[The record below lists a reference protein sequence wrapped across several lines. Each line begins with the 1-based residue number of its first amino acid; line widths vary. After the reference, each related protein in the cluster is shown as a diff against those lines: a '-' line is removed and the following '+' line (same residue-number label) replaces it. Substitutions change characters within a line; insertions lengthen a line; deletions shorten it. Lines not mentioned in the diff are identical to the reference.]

1 VRGCAKR
8 CAVMQGDF
16 ALHRRHVTLD
26 VILMHNIY
34 NMYINIYIIHIIFNI
49 NVEYIRYKTYGMI
62 QYVEYIM

>member
-26 VILMHNIY
+26 VILMHNIC
-34 NMYINIYIIHIIFNI
+34 NMYIIYAYYLIYIYITHNIILNPI
-49 NVEYIRYKTYGMI
+49 YI
-62 QYVEYIM
+62 